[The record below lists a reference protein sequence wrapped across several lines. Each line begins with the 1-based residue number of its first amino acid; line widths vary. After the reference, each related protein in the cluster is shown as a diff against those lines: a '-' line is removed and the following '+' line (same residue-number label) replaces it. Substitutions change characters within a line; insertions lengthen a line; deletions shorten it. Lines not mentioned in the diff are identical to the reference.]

1 MGQLWE
7 WVPCKVAVLE
17 CLAGKL
23 GAFCTACLVLRR
35 FFPSASCS
43 GWTSSASLAQ
53 DCNQSICSIELVADT
68 LSNLQTYST
77 PIAMYMEPPS
87 AVMGK
92 RTAPMP
98 ALICTEGPAIDAVKE
113 VAQASLSSQSTA
125 VEWSRGLHD
134 FVRCESVDTTEPHS
148 PASSGKSEDFGIDH
162 EPLEFGVLQFG
173 TVLSKERALELQQA
187 LLQAFSSPGFQKKLH
202 GVARRYRAS
211 HGNDPNCWSDFKEL
225 VRSYQADIIPSYG
238 FEASGRGVRAMLQA
252 FQPFENDPDIYVNA
266 TAINEA
272 LFSIMNRPDTSKD
285 HVTSIGFGR
294 KPVTNVAIMEM
305 LQNLIIAFSCPSFQE
320 DIRKLQRRADCNARR
335 AEDPNG
341 YYHLPGRADLAL
353 PLQQKT
359 LKKYGFMANKQGV
372 RDMVLACVPY
382 LSNPEVAKTFDAVNM
397 HLGRVELYCSCM
409 QGNKQAH
416 THNGS
421 IKFPEQWKRK
431 ITQTEPSYITS
442 YYCTFD

>member
-1 MGQLWE
+1 MSC
-7 WVPCKVAVLE
+7 P
-17 CLAGKL
+17 GKIL
-23 GAFCTACLVLRR
+23 PISFLFRMNLVV
-35 FFPSASCS
+35 CM
-43 GWTSSASLAQ
+43 SSASLAQ

-98 ALICTEGPAIDAVKE
+98 AQICTEGPAIDAVKE

-148 PASSGKSEDFGIDH
+148 PASSGKSEDSGIDH

-173 TVLSKERALELQQA
+173 AVLSKERALELQQA

-238 FEASGRGVRAMLQA
+238 FEASGQGVRAMLQA

-372 RDMVLACVPY
+372 RDMIWFSLVFHTSRIRKWRRLLMPSTCTSAESDYIARVCKEISKPTRTTEA
-382 LSNPEVAKTFDAVNM
+382 SNSQNNEK
-397 HLGRVELYCSCM
+397 
-409 QGNKQAH
+409 
-416 THNGS
+416 
-421 IKFPEQWKRK
+421 EQSHR
-431 ITQTEPSYITS
+431 PSLVI
-442 YYCTFD
+442 